1 MKAQEL
7 KKKSTEELNKLLNDK
22 KSQAVSL
29 KINIAGGNVKNV
41 RELRGLKKD
50 IARMLTILK
59 ERAVA
64 ETVENK

>member
-7 KKKSTEELNKLLNDK
+7 KKKSTEELNKLLDDK
-22 KSQAVSL
+22 KSQAVNL
-29 KINIAGGNVKNV
+29 KMNIAGGNVKNV

-64 ETVENK
+64 ETAENK